1 MEAYLLLAVLF
12 FSQKDRYR
20 LQWKDV
26 KKVGVVKMSN
36 DEVILTQEGF
46 DKLEAE
52 LEELKTTKRK
62 ETAER
67 LKVAIS
73 YGDLKENSEY
83 HSAKNDQSFMET
95 RIKILENMIRH
106 ARVVQA
112 ESLDSTTVQVGS
124 TVILHDIEFS
134 ENVEYTVVGPAEAD
148 VTNNK
153 ISYESPL
160 GKELLGKSTGTT
172 ISVTAPSGLIKY
184 ELLEIKIV

>member
-1 MEAYLLLAVLF
+1 
-12 FSQKDRYR
+12 
-20 LQWKDV
+20 
-26 KKVGVVKMSN
+26 MSN

-46 DKLEAE
+46 DKLQME

-62 ETAER
+62 EIAER

-83 HSAKNDQSFMET
+83 HSAKNDQAFMET
-95 RIKILENMIRH
+95 RIKILTNMIRK
-106 ARVVQA
+106 ARVVNS
-112 ESLDSTTVQVGS
+112 ESLDITTVQVGS

-134 ENVEYTVVGPAEAD
+134 ENVEYTIVGPAEAD

-160 GKELLGKSTGTT
+160 GKELLGKTIGTN
-172 ISVTAPSGLIKY
+172 ISVTAPSGLVSYK
-184 ELLEIKIV
+184 LLEIKML

>member
-1 MEAYLLLAVLF
+1 MMA
-12 FSQKDRYR
+12 S
-20 LQWKDV
+20 
-26 KKVGVVKMSN
+26 

-46 DKLEAE
+46 DKLQSE

-62 ETAER
+62 EIAKR

-95 RIKILENMIRH
+95 RIKILVNMIRK
-106 ARVVQA
+106 ARVVN
-112 ESLDSTTVQVGS
+112 SDILDITTVRVGS

-134 ENVEYTVVGPAEAD
+134 ENVEYTVVGPAESD

-160 GKELLGKSTGTT
+160 GKELLGKTIGRN
-172 ISVTAPSGLIKY
+172 ISVTAPSGLVKY
-184 ELLEIKIV
+184 ELLEIKML

>member
-1 MEAYLLLAVLF
+1 M
-12 FSQKDRYR
+12 
-20 LQWKDV
+20 
-26 KKVGVVKMSN
+26 MSKN
-36 DEVILTQEGF
+36 EMILTQEGF
-46 DKLEAE
+46 DKLESE

-62 ETAER
+62 ELAER

-95 RIKILENMIRH
+95 RIKILENMIRK
-106 ARVVQA
+106 ARVLNS
-112 ESLDSTTVQVGS
+112 ESLDITTVQVGS

-148 VTNNK
+148 VTNKK

-160 GKELLGKSTGTT
+160 GKELLKKTIGSK
-172 ISVTAPSGLIKY
+172 ISVTAPSGVIQY
-184 ELLEIKIV
+184 ELLEIKVL

>member
-1 MEAYLLLAVLF
+1 
-12 FSQKDRYR
+12 
-20 LQWKDV
+20 
-26 KKVGVVKMSN
+26 VGVVRMSKH
-36 DEVILTQEGF
+36 EVILTQEGF
-46 DKLEAE
+46 DKLESE

-62 ETAER
+62 EIAER

-95 RIKILENMIRH
+95 RIKILENMIRK
-106 ARVVQA
+106 ARVVNS
-112 ESLDSTTVQVGS
+112 ENLDITTVQVGS

-148 VTNNK
+148 VSNNK

-160 GKELLGKSTGTT
+160 GKELLGKTIGRN
-172 ISVTAPSGLIKY
+172 ISVTAPSGVIKY
-184 ELLEIKIV
+184 ELLEIKVL

>member
-1 MEAYLLLAVLF
+1 
-12 FSQKDRYR
+12 
-20 LQWKDV
+20 
-26 KKVGVVKMSN
+26 
-36 DEVILTQEGF
+36 
-46 DKLEAE
+46 
-52 LEELKTTKRK
+52 
-62 ETAER
+62 
-67 LKVAIS
+67 
-73 YGDLKENSEY
+73 
-83 HSAKNDQSFMET
+83 MET

-124 TVILHDIEFS
+124 TVTLHDIEFS

-160 GKELLGKSTGTT
+160 GKELLGKTTGTT